1 MRDSDWSR
9 QNLLR
14 SDWLGLI
21 VATITT
27 PDVHGIKRT
36 VRMFMLNGY
45 KHLRFYLKEEKKS
58 PNKYMYILSLNII
71 IVLCPEEDRINSA

>member
-1 MRDSDWSR
+1 MDTVETHKLSQANNEAVCFD
-9 QNLLR
+9 LFE
-14 SDWLGLI
+14 
-21 VATITT
+21 

-58 PNKYMYILSLNII
+58 PNKYMYILTLNMI